1 MTMTVSTTYKKMKQE
16 AEAVLKGRLDDMT
29 EEEIAYNNIL
39 PQYDKRGKIN
49 PNVNSYNQEL
59 MTSRYFPV
67 NYQVTADTYVESMV
81 NNMPFIEFD
90 TSRGEATGDEAT
102 AINKIFR
109 TTALADDFFPDMASV
124 LRHGIRKGICVCEL
138 IPYEKKISG
147 YALKEGRMQPFDKVY
162 KGHFKL
168 IRYNPETTLIDPNAD
183 PDRIQETAS
192 YIIVEHGIYSEDM
205 FDKVMQENGWEYD
218 KNEVKAGNFREPRV
232 DYVRQIEGVGVSS
245 QGYKISKVFYADG
258 MVDVVVNDMY
268 EVSRK
273 LNAKALE
280 EMPLIVYVSYAGGNT
295 PYGRMLWCLQRQ
307 SIYGKAAILNLSL
320 DAIGKNINGPMITSF
335 SALANKDIRAFGKN
349 RFIHVEQRALDGRK
363 IADDIYKPMYTDM
376 TQGSVNLQNVFESD
390 ARQTGRI
397 SALDMGSQGA
407 QQVRTDGIAET
418 MSGSRITKQ
427 SAFIKQAEQTFFR
440 TFARHWWWIL
450 LSRYDE
456 FDELK
461 GIVQPD
467 GSVKGGISRELLADI
482 KAIRIKNGSTLP
494 EDQMTNMQRLVSMLD
509 IILKTGSE
517 SGYDTTEIL
526 DTIFENMGIPNTQR
540 FKLDTPQAIAKHLM
554 LAGIPPEL
562 AIKGTQQFLAQM
574 QQAVRAQVKPAGAA
588 NV

>member
-1 MTMTVSTTYKKMKQE
+1 MIIAESYKKLKMD

-102 AINKIFR
+102 AINRIFR

-124 LRHGIRKGICVCEL
+124 LRNGIRKGVCACEL
-138 IPYEKKISG
+138 IPYQKKISG
-147 YALKEGRMQPFDKVY
+147 FAMKDGAMQPFDQAY

-192 YIIVEHGIYSEDM
+192 YIIVEHGIYSEAM
-205 FDKVMQENGWEYD
+205 FDKVMKENGWEYD
-218 KNEVKAGNFREPRV
+218 KNEVKASNFREPRV
-232 DYVRQIEGVGVSS
+232 DYVRQIEGVGTDS
-245 QGYKISKVFYADG
+245 GNYKISKVFYSDG

-268 EVSRK
+268 LVSRK
-273 LNAKALE
+273 LNAKALK
-280 EMPLIVYVSYAGGNT
+280 EMPLIIYVSYAGGNT

-320 DAIGKNINGPMITSF
+320 DAIGKNINGPILTSF
-335 SALANKDIRAFGKN
+335 SSLANKDIRAYGKN
-349 RFIHVEQRALDGRK
+349 RFIHVEQRTNDNSKL
-363 IADDIYKPMYTDM
+363 ADSIFKPQYTDM
-376 TQGSVNLQNVFESD
+376 TNGSINLQNVFESD
-390 ARQTGRI
+390 IQQTGRI

-407 QQVRTDGIAET
+407 QQVRTDGIAEQ
-418 MSGSRITKQ
+418 MSGSMVTKQ
-427 SAFIKQAEQTFFR
+427 SAFVKQAEQTFFR

-450 LSRYDE
+450 LSRYDD

-461 GIVQPD
+461 GVPQQD
-467 GSVKGGISRELLADI
+467 GTIKGGIPRELLADI

-494 EDQMTNMQRLVSMLD
+494 EDQMSNLQRLVSMLQ
-509 IILKTGSE
+509 IILQTGSE

-526 DTIFENMGIPNTQR
+526 DSIFENMGIPNTQR

-554 LAGIPPEL
+554 LAGVPPEL
-562 AIKGTQQFLAQM
+562 AIQGTQKFLMQM
-574 QQAVRAQVKPAGAA
+574 QQATQAQAKPQAGA
-588 NV
+588 

>member
-1 MTMTVSTTYKKMKQE
+1 MPMKIAENYKKLKMD

-90 TSRGEATGDEAT
+90 TSRGEASGDEAT
-102 AINKIFR
+102 AINRIFR

-124 LRHGIRKGICVCEL
+124 LRNGIRKGVCACEL

-147 YALKEGRMQPFDKVY
+147 YALQGGKMQPFDQVY

-192 YIIVEHGIYSEDM
+192 YVIVEHGIYSEAM
-205 FDKVMQENGWEYD
+205 FDKVMTENGWQYD

-232 DYVRQIEGVGVSS
+232 DYVRQIEGVGSNS
-245 QGYKISKVFYADG
+245 DGYKISKVFYNDG

-268 EVSRK
+268 LVSRK
-273 LNAKALE
+273 LNAKALK
-280 EMPLIVYVSYAGGNT
+280 EMPLIIYISYAGGNT

-320 DAIGKNINGPMITSF
+320 DAIGKNINGPILTSF
-335 SALANKDIRAFGKN
+335 ASLANKDIRAYGKN
-349 RFIHVEQRALDGRK
+349 RFIHIEQRTNDGTK
-363 IADDIYKPMYTDM
+363 LADSIFKPQYTDM
-376 TQGSVNLQNVFESD
+376 TNGSVNLQNVFESD
-390 ARQTGRI
+390 IQQTGRI

-407 QQVRTDGIAET
+407 QQVRTDGIAQQ
-418 MSGSRITKQ
+418 MSGSMVTKQ
-427 SAFIKQAEQTFFR
+427 SAFVKQAEQTFFR

-450 LSRYDE
+450 LSHYEE

-461 GIVQPD
+461 GVPQPD

-494 EDQMTNMQRLVSMLD
+494 EDQMSNLQRLVSMLD

-526 DTIFENMGIPNTQR
+526 DAIFDNMGIPNTQR

-562 AIKGTQQFLAQM
+562 AIKGTQQFLTQM
-574 QQAVRAQVKPAGAA
+574 QQAMQAQPKGAV
-588 NV
+588 NVQ

>member
-1 MTMTVSTTYKKMKQE
+1 MPMKIAEKYKTLKQE

-29 EEEIAYNNIL
+29 EEAIAYNNIL
-39 PQYDKRGKIN
+39 PQYDTRGKIN

-102 AINKIFR
+102 AINRIFR

-124 LRHGIRKGICVCEL
+124 LRQGIRKGVCACEL
-138 IPYEKKISG
+138 VPYEKKISG
-147 YALKEGRMQPFDKVY
+147 YELKGGKMQPFDKTY

-192 YIIVEHGIYSEDM
+192 YVIVEHGIYSEEM
-205 FDKVMQENGWEYD
+205 FDKVMTENGWQYD
-218 KNEVKAGNFREPRV
+218 KNEVKASNYRETRV
-232 DYVRQIEGVGVSS
+232 DYIRQKEGVGVDSKN
-245 QGYKISKVFYADG
+245 YKISKVFYADG
-258 MVDVVVNDMY
+258 MVDVVVNDTY
-268 EVSRK
+268 LVSHK
-273 LNAKALE
+273 LNAKALK
-280 EMPLIVYVSYAGGNT
+280 EMPLIIYVSYAGGAT

-307 SIYGKAAILNLSL
+307 SIYGKAAILNMSL
-320 DAIGKNINGPMITSF
+320 DAVGKNINGPILTSF
-335 SALANKDIRAFGKN
+335 SALANKDIRAYGKN
-349 RFIHVEQRALDGRK
+349 RFIHVEQKVNDGSK
-363 IADDIYKPMYTDM
+363 LVDSIYKPQYTDI
-376 TQGSVNLQNVFESD
+376 TNGSINLQNVFESD
-390 ARQTGRI
+390 IQQTGRI

-407 QQVRTDGIAET
+407 QQVRTDGIASA
-418 MSGSRITKQ
+418 MAGSMITKQ
-427 SAFIKQAEQTFFR
+427 SAFVKQAEQTFFR

-450 LSRYDE
+450 LSRYED

-467 GSVKGGISRELLADI
+467 GSVKGGIPRDLLADI

-494 EDQMTNMQRLVSMLD
+494 EDQMSNLQRLITMLD
-509 IILKTGSE
+509 IIIKTGSE

-526 DTIFENMGIPNTQR
+526 DAVFENMGIPNTQR

-554 LAGIPPEL
+554 LSGIPPEL
-562 AIKGTQQFLAQM
+562 AIQGTQKFLAQM
-574 QQAVRAQVKPAGAA
+574 QQVMQAKAKQQGAQ